1 MKDFKSFEDVL
12 NWVKTY
18 KSMGWKSYQRLGNFL
33 KYEPATNGLEIRE
46 VLKSDPAK
54 METVDKILNI
64 ISHMYTALCGE
75 SPYAKE
81 KWFKL
86 KVKRDLYYLVYT
98 VQGII
103 LG

>member
-1 MKDFKSFEDVL
+1 MKVFNTFEDVF
-12 NWVKTY
+12 NWIKTY
-18 KSMGWKSYQRLGNFL
+18 KTFGWKSYQRLGNFL

-64 ISHMYTALCGE
+64 ISHMYTALCGK

-81 KWFKL
+81 KCFKL